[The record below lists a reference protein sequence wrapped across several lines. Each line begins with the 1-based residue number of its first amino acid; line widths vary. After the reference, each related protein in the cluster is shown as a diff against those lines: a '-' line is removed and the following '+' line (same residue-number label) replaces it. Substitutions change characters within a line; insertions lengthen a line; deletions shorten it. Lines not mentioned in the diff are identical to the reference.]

1 MCTDRDC
8 KIFRGMLIA
17 CDECERMNDKMA
29 TGPGMHASRGLAG
42 PKGPKIP

>member
-17 CDECERMNDKMA
+17 CDDCEHMNDKMA
-29 TGPGMHASRGLAG
+29 AGPRMIPSGAVAG
-42 PKGPKIP
+42 PKAPQMP